1 MRILLGSP
9 RGFCAGVD
17 RAIEIVQIALER
29 FGSPIYVRHEIVHNR
44 HVVDDLRAKGA
55 IFIDDLDEVPRG
67 SRLIYSAH
75 GVSPQIREQ
84 AAMRG
89 LDVIDATCPLVTKVH
104 VEAVRLAKEDYDIVL
119 IGHRG
124 HVEVEGTMG
133 HATDRMRL
141 VETVDDVQHLEISNP
156 ERLGCVTQTTLS
168 MDDTRDVMDALQQRF
183 PKIQLPRNDDIC
195 YATQNRQNA
204 VKQLAREADVMI
216 VVGDPESS
224 NSNRLVELGVKL
236 GVRSFLVQSSD
247 DIKPEWL
254 GTASCVGVTAGASAP
269 EVLVEQVVARLVEL
283 APSEARTDALPTVD
297 EGISFKLPAVLR

>member
-1 MRILLGSP
+1 LGSP

-17 RAIEIVQIALER
+17 RAIEIVRIALER

-55 IFIDDLDEVPRG
+55 IFIDDLDEAPRG

-84 AAMRG
+84 AAARG
-89 LDVIDATCPLVTKVH
+89 LTVIDATCPLVTKVH
-104 VEAVRLAKEDYDIVL
+104 VEAVRMAKEGYDIVL

-141 VETVDDVQHLEISNP
+141 IETLDDVQQLDISNP

-168 MDDTRDVMDALQQRF
+168 MDDTRDVMDALRQRF
-183 PKIQLPRNDDIC
+183 PLIQLPHNDDIC

-204 VKQLAREADVMI
+204 VKELAREADVI
-216 VVGDPESS
+216 VVVGDPESS
-224 NSNRLVELGVKL
+224 NSNRLVELGIKL
-236 GVRSFLVQSSD
+236 GVRSFLLQSAD
-247 DIKPEWL
+247 DIEPEWL
-254 GTASCVGVTAGASAP
+254 ETASCVGVTAGASAP
-269 EVLVEQVVARLVEL
+269 EVLVEQVVARLIEL
-283 APSEARTDALPTVD
+283 APTAARTEALPTVD
-297 EGISFKLPAVLR
+297 EDVSFKLPAVLR

>member
-1 MRILLGSP
+1 
-9 RGFCAGVD
+9 
-17 RAIEIVQIALER
+17 
-29 FGSPIYVRHEIVHNR
+29 EIVHNH

-84 AAMRG
+84 AAARG
-89 LDVIDATCPLVTKVH
+89 LAVIDATCPLVTKVH
-104 VEAVRLAKEDYDIVL
+104 VEAVRMAKEDYDIVL

-141 VETVDDVQHLEISNP
+141 VETVDDVQQLDISNP

-183 PKIQLPRNDDIC
+183 PQIQLPRNDDIC

-204 VKQLAREADVMI
+204 VKKLAREADVI
-216 VVGDPESS
+216 VVVGDPESS
-224 NSNRLVELGVKL
+224 NSNRLVELGAKL
-236 GVRSFLVQSSD
+236 GVRSFLLQSAD
-247 DIKPEWL
+247 DIEPEWL
-254 GTASCVGVTAGASAP
+254 ETASCVGVTAGASAP

-283 APSEARTDALPTVD
+283 APGTARTEALPTVD
-297 EGISFKLPAVLR
+297 EDISFKLPAALR